1 MTELRRILVV
11 GGSLAGLRAA
21 EGLRREGYEGEL
33 SILSGE
39 RQMPYDRPPL
49 SKEVLTGEMEAD
61 AVRLVVAEDLGAEWI
76 LDDPAVELDLGRR
89 VVRSRGGRDLR
100 FDGLVIATGST
111 PRRLRPLD
119 VARPGICELR
129 TLDDALELRQALA
142 ARPRVVIVGCGF
154 IGVEVASAARALGSE
169 VSIVS
174 IDPPLI
180 VGGALVSGVCA
191 QMLADSGARLALG
204 RQVVA
209 VEGEPG
215 VEAVVLDDGTRLE
228 ADLVVVAVGARPV
241 TDWLEGSGL
250 VVEDG
255 VVCDACCAAL
265 GAERIVAA
273 GDVSRWPNLLFDAT
287 PMRIEHWTNAV
298 EQGMAAARTLL
309 RGSDAQT
316 AYAPVPSFWSDH
328 LGTRLQ
334 TVGVPRLADRSV
346 VVEGSLAERRFVA
359 AAYHG
364 DQLVAAVTYGMAR
377 ALVPYRIKLADGRV
391 PASGAT
397 A

>member
-1 MTELRRILVV
+1 MTDLRRILVV

-21 EGLRREGYEGEL
+21 EGLRREGYDGEL
-33 SILSGE
+33 TILSAE
-39 RQMPYDRPPL
+39 RHMPYDRPPL
-49 SKEVLTGEMEAD
+49 SKQVLTGEMEAE
-61 AVRLVVAEDLGAEWI
+61 AVRLVVADDLGAEWI
-76 LDDPAVELDLGRR
+76 LDDAAVELDLGRR
-89 VVRSRGGRDLR
+89 VVRSRSGRDLR

-111 PRRLRPLD
+111 PRRLGPLD
-119 VARPGICELR
+119 AARPGIRELR
-129 TLDDALELRQALA
+129 TLDDALELRHALA

-154 IGVEVASAARALGSE
+154 IGVEVASAARALGSD

-174 IDPPLI
+174 LDPPLVI
-180 VGGALVSGVCA
+180 AGELVSGVCA

-209 VEGEPG
+209 VEGEGG

-250 VVEDG
+250 LLEDG

-273 GDVSRWPNLLFDAT
+273 GDVSRWPNLLFDAM

-298 EQGMAAARTLL
+298 EQGTAAARTLL
-309 RGSDAQT
+309 RGSGAET
-316 AYAPVPSFWSDH
+316 AYTPVPSFWSDH

-359 AAYHG
+359 AAYQG
-364 DQLVAAVTYGMAR
+364 EQLVAAMTYGMAR
-377 ALVPYRIKLADGRV
+377 ALVPYRIKLAGACV

>member
-1 MTELRRILVV
+1 MTDLRRILVV

-21 EGLRREGYEGEL
+21 EGLRREGYDGEL
-33 SILSGE
+33 TILSAE
-39 RQMPYDRPPL
+39 RHMPYDRPPL
-49 SKEVLTGEMEAD
+49 SKQVLTGEMEAE
-61 AVRLVVAEDLGAEWI
+61 AVRLVVADDLGAEWI
-76 LDDPAVELDLGRR
+76 LDDAAVELDLGRR
-89 VVRSRGGRDLR
+89 VVRSRSGRDLR

-111 PRRLRPLD
+111 PRRLGPLD
-119 VARPGICELR
+119 AARPGIRELR
-129 TLDDALELRQALA
+129 TLDDALELRHALA

-154 IGVEVASAARALGSE
+154 IGVEVASAARALGSD

-180 VGGALVSGVCA
+180 VAGELISGVCA
-191 QMLADSGARLALG
+191 QMLVDSGARLALG
-204 RQVVA
+204 RQVVT
-209 VEGEPG
+209 VEGDGG
-215 VEAVVLDDGTRLE
+215 VKAVVLDDGTRLE
-228 ADLVVVAVGARPV
+228 AELVVVAVGARPV

-255 VVCDACCAAL
+255 VVCDPCCAAL
-265 GAERIVAA
+265 GADGIVAA
-273 GDVSRWPNLLFDAT
+273 GDVARWPNLLFEAM

-298 EQGMAAARTLL
+298 EQGAAAARTLL
-309 RGSDAQT
+309 RGSDAAT
-316 AYAPVPSFWSDH
+316 AYSPVPSFWSDH

-346 VVEGSLAERRFVA
+346 IVDGSLAERRFVA
-359 AAYHG
+359 AAYQG
-364 DQLVAAVTYGMAR
+364 EQLVAAVTYGMAR

-391 PASGAT
+391 PASGAP